1 MADYEYS
8 TPRGPDDAPPAGG
21 RYTLTLDAEERQL
34 LQMALGELMQTVS
47 REEHLVPRI
56 HALQERVNAL
66 VTGE

>member
-8 TPRGPDDAPPAGG
+8 TPRSFDDAPPAGG
-21 RYTLTLDAEERQL
+21 RYTLALDGAERQL

-56 HALQERVNAL
+56 RALQDRLNGL
-66 VTGE
+66 VAEG

>member
-8 TPRGPDDAPPAGG
+8 TPGGLEDAPPISG
-21 RYTLTLDAEERQL
+21 RYTLTLDSTERQL

-56 HALQERVNAL
+56 RALQDRINGL
-66 VTGE
+66 VTEG